1 MFPGITYWSASCLS
15 ANHGRRAEGENGPEN
30 FLIPKRFP
38 GDPPWFLTVPPARFV
53 AVLTDPRPVPLVVS
67 RRTEKWTSHLT
78 SEGERVRGRGRLQPS
93 PKAKPSHFL
102 IF

>member
-1 MFPGITYWSASCLS
+1 MFPGITYWSVSCLS
-15 ANHGRRAEGENGPEN
+15 AGHRRRAKEDDGPEN
-30 FLIPKRFP
+30 FLIPNRFP